1 MRRRD
6 VITLLGGA
14 AASWPLAA
22 RAQQPAMPVV
32 GFLHSVSPGPFAY
45 LVQAFHLGLK
55 EVGFV
60 EGHNLAIEYRWAHG
74 QYDRLAGLAADLVGR
89 QVALIAALGGTPAA
103 LAAKA
108 ATTTIPIVFSVGGD
122 PVNFGLVSSF
132 NRPGGNATGVSL
144 LNLAVVAKRLELLH
158 ELVPAAAVI
167 ALLVNPTN
175 PFSVPETNEVRNAV
189 RSLGLQLKVL
199 NASNESDINTAFA
212 TLVQQRVSVLL
223 VSPDPFFNSQR
234 DQIAA
239 LAERHAIATSTD
251 RREFVA
257 AGGLMSYG
265 TDFADSYR
273 LVGIYVGKILKGAKP
288 ADLPVQQVVKVE
300 LVINLKTAK
309 ALGLDVPAT
318 LLARADEVIE

>member
-1 MRRRD
+1 MKRREF
-6 VITLLGGA
+6 ITLLGTA
-14 AASWPLAA
+14 AAWPFAA

-32 GFLHSVSPGPFAY
+32 GFLHSVSPSPFAY

-74 QYDRLAGLAADLVGR
+74 RYDRLAGLAADLVGR

-239 LAERHAIATSTD
+239 LAERHAIATGTD

-309 ALGLDVPAT
+309 ELGLDVPAT